1 MLSRGWVFL
10 QALKYG
16 REVVCFFLC
25 LLMQLAAGT
34 IWCGPPIVWYL
45 LIRWLWN
52 MQLFVSFDCCD
63 AGQCFTL
70 DGFKKS
76 ASAG

>member
-34 IWCGPPIVWYL
+34 GAGRQLCGIY
-45 LIRWLWN
+45 
-52 MQLFVSFDCCD
+52 
-63 AGQCFTL
+63 
-70 DGFKKS
+70 
-76 ASAG
+76 

>member
-34 IWCGPPIVWYL
+34 ICAGRQLCGIY
-45 LIRWLWN
+45 
-52 MQLFVSFDCCD
+52 
-63 AGQCFTL
+63 
-70 DGFKKS
+70 
-76 ASAG
+76 

>member
-34 IWCGPPIVWYL
+34 IWPAANCVVFINSLVVEYAIICL
-45 LIRWLWN
+45 L
-52 MQLFVSFDCCD
+52 
-63 AGQCFTL
+63 
-70 DGFKKS
+70 
-76 ASAG
+76 